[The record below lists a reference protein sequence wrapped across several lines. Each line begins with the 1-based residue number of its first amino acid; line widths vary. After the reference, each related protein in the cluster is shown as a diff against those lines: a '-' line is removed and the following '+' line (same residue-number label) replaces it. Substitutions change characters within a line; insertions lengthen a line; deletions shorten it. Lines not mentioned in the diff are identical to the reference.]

1 MRRNAG
7 SAGGRSFVRGIF
19 ESPRSTGLSRRIGI
33 LLILIVLAMSRGW
46 SEAKQTGCEQAR
58 RTNHWCRAGNVG
70 YVAGLE
76 IRSRFLYEVLD
87 AHGHTIVPQAVQ
99 CDVCREAL
107 KSHGYCPAHRMGY
120 VGGRAYM
127 TPLTYYLARG
137 RRVDP
142 ASITC
147 PICRKN
153 LQGIGWCER
162 DHVGIVGTTALDDRQ
177 EFEEL
182 TKAYQILVAAIQMS
196 STCERCSGAMVADG
210 YCAIHRIKFKDGVP
224 VPGFAGVSP

>member
-1 MRRNAG
+1 MRRTGLFVLLTAFAL
-7 SAGGRSFVRGIF
+7 SAGWGGG
-19 ESPRSTGLSRRIGI
+19 PPP
-33 LLILIVLAMSRGW
+33 A
-46 SEAKQTGCEQAR
+46 CEQAR

-87 AHGHTIVPQAVQ
+87 AHGHDIDPKAVR
-99 CDVCREAL
+99 CEACKAAL
-107 KSHGYCPAHRMGY
+107 KSHGYCHAHRMGY
-120 VGGRAYM
+120 VGGHAYM

-147 PICRKN
+147 PICRQHM
-153 LQGIGWCER
+153 QGIGWCEK
-162 DHVGIVGTTALDDRQ
+162 DQVGIVGFTALDSRE

-182 TKAYQILVAAIQMS
+182 TKAYQILVAAIEKS
-196 STCERCSGAMVADG
+196 SSCERCSGAMVADG
-210 YCAIHRIKFKDGVP
+210 YCAIHRIKYANGSP
-224 VPGFAGVSP
+224 VPGFGGGSE